1 MKLRTV
7 AIGLVVSVAGLVS
20 PAAVAG
26 EGGGGPY
33 ADGADR
39 TARTAMGDPIGR
51 TTGKQP
57 IHRRLTPP
65 KTANKAGPIVGALH
79 SAPAG
84 PGIMRVRCG
93 PELTSPHGVEAQTCV
108 LTDGRTTWGRT
119 YYRNATGAELNSV
132 LTLMGPGWRTVRL
145 ICAVEAG
152 DEPKVCETP
161 GMSSRG
167 LTGYSAIAEFAAVE
181 RPGEASGG
189 GAGEAPGDPVRAADG
204 PPLLLRSGSE
214 SGGNYRD
221 PAGR

>member
-7 AIGLVVSVAGLVS
+7 AIGLVVAVAGLVS

-26 EGGGGPY
+26 EDANP
-33 ADGADR
+33 GANRTVPGDPSGR
-39 TARTAMGDPIGR
+39 TAGN
-51 TTGKQP
+51 QP
-57 IHRRLTPP
+57 IHRWLTPP
-65 KTANKAGPIVGALH
+65 KAANKAGPIVGVPH

-84 PGIMRVRCG
+84 AWIAGIMRVRCG

-145 ICAVEAG
+145 NCAVEAG

-161 GMSSRG
+161 AMTSRG

-181 RPGEASGG
+181 RPDEASGG
-189 GAGEAPGDPVRAADG
+189 GVGGASDDPVRAADG

-221 PAGR
+221 PDGR